1 MAQIKVKDVYLR
13 VRTYDFCSR
22 AVEAERIALA
32 LTKLS
37 TDKLAAA
44 EAAYGVFAAAEAPA
58 APPAAPPSPMVA
70 GMITLVADSSSLE
83 VPHPPQL
90 LSTIV
95 SPEVSI
101 WPRCSAT
108 IVSPIVLTH
117 VGAPGG
123 ERGGG
128 DVRRPSPLARPPR
141 LLQEEEASTPR
152 HVRCHDIAGV

>member
-58 APPAAPPSPMVA
+58 AAPAAPPSPMVA
-70 GMITLVADSSSLE
+70 GIITLVADSSSLE
-83 VPHPPQL
+83 VPHPPHCPPLL
-90 LSTIV
+90 LS
-95 SPEVSI
+95 
-101 WPRCSAT
+101 PRICPSQR
-108 IVSPIVLTH
+108 SFSRRKFRSGH
-117 VGAPGG
+117 VAQP
-123 ERGGG
+123 RSF
-128 DVRRPSPLARPPR
+128 RRSF
-141 LLQEEEASTPR
+141 
-152 HVRCHDIAGV
+152 

>member
-58 APPAAPPSPMVA
+58 AAPAAPPSPMVA
-70 GMITLVADSSSLE
+70 GIITLVADSSSLE
-83 VPHPPQL
+83 VRHPPHCPPLL
-90 LSTIV
+90 LS
-95 SPEVSI
+95 
-101 WPRCSAT
+101 
-108 IVSPIVLTH
+108 
-117 VGAPGG
+117 
-123 ERGGG
+123 
-128 DVRRPSPLARPPR
+128 RRRICPSQRSFR
-141 LLQEEEASTPR
+141 R
-152 HVRCHDIAGV
+152 KF